1 MRQFMDD
8 DFLLGSDTAK
18 KLFEQVRDLP
28 ILDYHCHLSPK
39 EIWENKPFTDVTD
52 LMLGGDHYKWRLML
66 ANGAPEE
73 LIYPVRKGDPKAR
86 FRAYAQALSYAPGN
100 PLFHWTHLELQR
112 VFGIRTILTEDTAD
126 GIYDETKAL
135 LAKPEYLPRAL
146 IRRFRVE
153 VVCTTDDPADSL
165 EYHRLLAGEDLGF
178 RVLPTFRPDRFL
190 YPERTPFLS
199 AVAELEKASGKKI
212 GSYRDLV
219 NVLEERAAFFA
230 SMGCRLSDH
239 SLEFVPWSPA
249 TDEQIEAVFASA
261 TAGNIPDESAC
272 RAYRTRLMTDLGRIY
287 SENDWAMQLH
297 LSAMRNNS
305 TRKFGEYGAD
315 SGFDS
320 MDDPLVARN
329 LSRLLDAMDRDGRLP
344 RTILYS
350 LNPKDNY
357 TLASLLGNFQASGVP
372 GKIQLGSGWW
382 FNDQLP
388 GMIDQMTTLASV
400 GLLGRF
406 VGMLTDSRSFI
417 SYPRHEYFRRI
428 LCNLIGSWV
437 ENGEFPDDPKLLTRI
452 VQGVSYENAKAYFRF

>member
-1 MRQFMDD
+1 
-8 DFLLGSDTAK
+8 
-18 KLFEQVRDLP
+18 
-28 ILDYHCHLSPK
+28 
-39 EIWENKPFTDVTD
+39 
-52 LMLGGDHYKWRLML
+52 
-66 ANGAPEE
+66 
-73 LIYPVRKGDPKAR
+73 
-86 FRAYAQALSYAPGN
+86 
-100 PLFHWTHLELQR
+100 
-112 VFGIRTILTEDTAD
+112 
-126 GIYDETKAL
+126 
-135 LAKPEYLPRAL
+135 
-146 IRRFRVE
+146 
-153 VVCTTDDPADSL
+153 
-165 EYHRLLAGEDLGF
+165 
-178 RVLPTFRPDRFL
+178 
-190 YPERTPFLS
+190 
-199 AVAELEKASGKKI
+199 
-212 GSYRDLV
+212 
-219 NVLEERAAFFA
+219 
-230 SMGCRLSDH
+230 
-239 SLEFVPWSPA
+239 
-249 TDEQIEAVFASA
+249 
-261 TAGNIPDESAC
+261 
-272 RAYRTRLMTDLGRIY
+272 MTDLGRIY